1 MLSTT
6 KEPVR
11 RDQDMSSTF
20 PLRFVIALSALSGIL
35 FFVLVSPIISLVAN
49 STPGGLWLSLR
60 DSEVLSALYLTIYTS
75 GLTSLVAVLLGVPL
89 GYLLGKYEFRGRS
102 LLDSIIEVPL
112 VIPHTVAGIALLTI
126 YGAYQP
132 IGSIF
137 NGYGIR
143 LTNDVIGI
151 VITLVFV
158 SSTYTV
164 KQVED
169 AVRAMD
175 PKYELV
181 SRSLGAS
188 ATFTFF
194 RVTIPNIWRSIVSG
208 AILTWARASSEVGAL
223 FVMSYYP
230 AVASIFIWNL
240 YAGYGLHESV
250 SNGVV
255 LSPGAVNVAA
265 LMIFI
270 NLAIFVLFKLV
281 QRAKG
286 GK

>member
-1 MLSTT
+1 
-6 KEPVR
+6 V
-11 RDQDMSSTF
+11 SSTF
-20 PLRFVIALSALSGIL
+20 PLRFVIALSVLSGIL

-49 STPGGLWLSLR
+49 STPGGLLLSLR
-60 DSEVLSALYLTIYTS
+60 DSQVLAALYLTIYTS

-102 LLDSIIEVPL
+102 FLDSIIEIPL

-250 SNGVV
+250 LNGVV
-255 LSPGAVNVAA
+255 LSPGAVNVAV
-265 LMIFI
+265 LMIVI
-270 NLAIFVLFKLV
+270 NLAIFVLFKMI
-281 QRAKG
+281 QRTRG